1 VKIFIAGSKGQL
13 GKALLKQQPPRNMVL
28 TGADVPVLDITDP
41 LSVERVLA
49 EHQPAMIINAAAYT
63 DVDRAEDEPRNAFSA
78 NRDGPAHLAEY
89 CVNAGIPL
97 IHLSTDYV
105 FNGSKDR
112 PYRESDPIIPLGVY
126 GKSKA
131 EGENEIRTRLTEHV
145 IVRTSWMYGVDGK
158 NFVKT
163 ILRAGREND
172 TLKIVSDQ
180 HGSPTCADDLAK
192 VLITIADRLVDDD
205 DRRWGTFHYC
215 GLGSTSWF
223 EFAVAIFDNARQF
236 GLPRI
241 PQLLPVKTAEWPTR
255 AVRPPYSVLNCSLIN
270 NIFGITPVPWQDSL
284 KKTVER
290 LMHAGT

>member
-1 VKIFIAGSKGQL
+1 MA
-13 GKALLKQQPPRNMVL
+13 L

-63 DVDRAEDEPRNAFSA
+63 DVDRAEDEAGAAFSA
-78 NRDGPAHLAEY
+78 NRDGPARLAEY

-131 EGENEIRTRLTEHV
+131 EGESEIRSRLTEHV

-163 ILRAGREND
+163 MLRAGREND

-180 HGSPTCADDLAK
+180 LGSPTCADDLAK

-215 GLGSTSWF
+215 GLGITSWY
-223 EFAVAIFDNARQF
+223 EFAVAISDYARQF

-241 PQLLPVKTAEWPTR
+241 PQLLPIKTFEWPTR
-255 AVRPPYSVLNCSLIN
+255 AERPPYSALGCSLVRDTFDIS
-270 NIFGITPVPWQDSL
+270 PVPWQESL
-284 KKTVER
+284 KRTVER
-290 LMHAGT
+290 LVG